1 MTATLSLPLGK
12 RSVFGLVVE
21 QIRIYLLGRVLS
33 LPGDRTLEGLL
44 AGQRFLVT

>member
-1 MTATLSLPLGK
+1 LSVILSLPLGEH
-12 RSVFGLVVE
+12 SVFGLVVE

-33 LPGDRTLEGLL
+33 LPDDRTLEGLL